1 MEKKQ
6 GPGQLELFSGSVN
19 LPEAGKAHYTA
30 WQSRINLNI
39 EQTIMFSVIVLM
51 LIVFSFS
58 LGVEKG
64 KVLSGVSGNKN
75 LQVSETP
82 QTTKAVVKETKQ
94 EVLKQQELAPVK
106 EAVTADVRQ
115 KPLEAG
121 KYTIQVASFKKRS
134 SVDEEAKSLK
144 GRGYE
149 AVILPKGNYIIL
161 CVGKF
166 GNREEAKGV
175 LGKLKNKYKDCLI
188 REL

>member
-19 LPEAGKAHYTA
+19 LPEADRTHYTA
-30 WQSRINLNI
+30 WQNRIHLNI
-39 EQTIMFSVIVLM
+39 EQIIMFSVIVLM
-51 LIVFSFS
+51 VIVFSFS

-64 KVLSGVSGNKN
+64 KVLSGVSDNKN
-75 LQVSETP
+75 LQASETP
-82 QTTKAVVKETKQ
+82 QTTKAIAREAKQ
-94 EVLKQQELAPVK
+94 EVLKQQEVAPVK
-106 EAVTADVRQ
+106 EAVTTDIRQ

-121 KYTIQVASFKKRS
+121 RYTIQVASFKKRS

-149 AVILPKGNYIIL
+149 VVILPKGNYIVL

-166 GNREEAKGV
+166 GNREAAKGV